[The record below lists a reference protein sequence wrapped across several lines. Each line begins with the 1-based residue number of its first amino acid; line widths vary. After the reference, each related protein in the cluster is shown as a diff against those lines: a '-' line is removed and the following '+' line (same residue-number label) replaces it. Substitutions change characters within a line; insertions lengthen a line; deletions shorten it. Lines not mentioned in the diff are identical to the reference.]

1 MLGEFYEK
9 RLLSLILMLVA
20 IMAMAVT
27 VKASSDKPSMKII
40 FLNVKH
46 GDATVEV
53 IADGRNAK
61 SVSTSKSKEVISNNS
76 SLVVKVTC
84 AGKSALFTGDARSEV
99 EDKLPKSKVKSY
111 FVLKIESVIQH
122 LQKHHVIILIKTANH
137 LKVLKTNIN

>member
-1 MLGEFYEK
+1 MDTIWYSDYFVDNALTQNV
-9 RLLSLILMLVA
+9 MNA
-20 IMAMAVT
+20 IKQNGC
-27 VKASSDKPSMKII
+27 KAYTPKTGKTYQI
-40 FLNVKH
+40 

-122 LQKHHVIILIKTANH
+122 LQKHHVIILIKNANH

>member
-61 SVSTSKSKEVISNNS
+61 SVSTSKSK
-76 SLVVKVTC
+76 
-84 AGKSALFTGDARSEV
+84 
-99 EDKLPKSKVKSY
+99 VKSY